1 MERCDVTQ
9 VYKFSKFQHAMA
21 FLHPQKVDA
30 RPHWFNTFAAGG
42 GALAKPGVTTG
53 PAGVPIGAG

>member
-1 MERCDVTQ
+1 MLERCDVTP

-21 FLHPQKVDA
+21 FLHPLKVKNM

-42 GALAKPGVTTG
+42 GALAN
-53 PAGVPIGAG
+53 